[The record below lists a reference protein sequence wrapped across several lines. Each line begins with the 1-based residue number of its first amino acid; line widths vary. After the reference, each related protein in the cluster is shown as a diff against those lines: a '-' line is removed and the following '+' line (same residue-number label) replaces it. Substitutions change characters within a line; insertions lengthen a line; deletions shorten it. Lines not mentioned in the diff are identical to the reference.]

1 MARRSRISAAKV
13 AGTKATAAPGT
24 RGDAKREAILK
35 GAKTVFLKD
44 GFAGSSMDDVA
55 AQAGVSKMTVYRHF
69 GSKEE
74 LFAGLIT
81 DLCARIVDVDL
92 EEMLRSEPREA
103 LRAYARKMIAIVFA
117 PETVELHRIV
127 IAEGHRFAKLGQ
139 MFYATGP
146 ERLIDALAD
155 YFTRN
160 RKDPRFK
167 LRDPRRSAEE
177 FLELL
182 RGYAHLR
189 MLLGLEKSLSK
200 RDVEA
205 RIAAAVGHVLV

>member
-1 MARRSRISAAKV
+1 MARGSKISAARA
-13 AGTKATAAPGT
+13 AGTKATAPGA
-24 RGDAKREAILK
+24 RGDAKREAILR

-92 EEMLRSEPREA
+92 EEMLQTEPREA

-127 IAEGHRFAKLGQ
+127 VAEGYRFAKLGQ

-146 ERLIDALAD
+146 ERLIDVLAN
-155 YFTRN
+155 YFARN
-160 RKDPRFK
+160 RRDPRFK

-189 MLLGLEKSLSK
+189 MLLGLEKSLSR

>member
-1 MARRSRISAAKV
+1 MARGSKISAAGIPP
-13 AGTKATAAPGT
+13 A

-35 GAKTVFLKD
+35 GAKRVFLKD
-44 GFAGSSMDDVA
+44 GFAGSSMDAVA
-55 AQAGVSKMTVYRHF
+55 AEAKVSKMTVYRHF

-92 EEMLRSEPREA
+92 EQMLRSEPREA

-117 PETVELHRIV
+117 PETVALHRIV
-127 IAEGHRFAKLGQ
+127 VAEGYRVAKLGQ

-146 ERLIDALAD
+146 ERCIDVLAD
-155 YFTRN
+155 YFARN

-167 LRDPRRSAEE
+167 LRDPRRAAEE

-189 MLLGLEKSLSK
+189 VLLGLEKSLSK
-200 RDVEA
+200 RDVGA